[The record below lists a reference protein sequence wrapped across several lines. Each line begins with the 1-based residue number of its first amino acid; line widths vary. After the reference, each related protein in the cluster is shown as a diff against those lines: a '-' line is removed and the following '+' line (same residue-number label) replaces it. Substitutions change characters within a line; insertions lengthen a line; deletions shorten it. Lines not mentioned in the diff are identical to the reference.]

1 MVILL
6 FFWLSSPEMAEMR
19 VAQRVASGGNI
30 PIDIIHR
37 RYWAGLRNLFDIFV
51 PIVDRWSLYD
61 NTKELSPIVERNN
74 IVNAPL
80 FTKIHASCQNKK
92 K

>member
-1 MVILL
+1 
-6 FFWLSSPEMAEMR
+6 MAEMR
-19 VAQRVASGGNI
+19 VAQRVASGGHNI
-30 PIDIIHR
+30 LIDIIHR

-80 FTKIHASCQNKK
+80 FTKIYASCQNKK